1 MVGVSDIPCV
11 GKVVDRI
18 SDATVNALFRGLRY
32 MFCYKALV
40 DDLNS
45 EIKKVNIEEVRVSR
59 KAAAER
65 GNGKIIYDEVLEWQK
80 EVKEIQE
87 STNEFSPSWRC
98 IQSLPIPN
106 PISRFRQGREAVK
119 KAKKVNELLDSG
131 VKLME
136 NEIAYHPAVVNEPKP
151 ETAYQRFQ
159 SRESAYGKL
168 WDALVTEGSAPIL
181 GLYGMPGVGKT
192 RMMEQIW
199 SEAMEKKI
207 FKKVVRADVGSETL
221 DVIKVQ
227 NQIAGWLECNF
238 ESQDNVEHRA
248 SQLKHSLL
256 NKGKILLI
264 LDDVWR
270 EIPFD
275 VIGIPCED
283 EISSMGSKIL
293 LTSREK
299 EACLRNKCKYSVKI
313 TILTEEE
320 AWDLFKNTVG
330 ACQIESL
337 QDEFLA
343 RRVSLKCSG
352 LPLVI
357 RAVGKAL
364 LFASHNSWK
373 DALAQLEKGSVE
385 KIAGLDPHVY
395 ACVKL
400 SVDRLEEDAKSC
412 LFLCSL
418 FPEDADIYVRKLIQL
433 AKGAQLVLDGESR
446 ICAMVRGV
454 SRISE
459 ALLKDYIYRRPLYG
473 WRPMVDILR
482 ASLLLDGEEDHVMK
496 VHDLVRDTARSLAV
510 RDPKYAFL
518 FLRCGSRLPD
528 DADYGTR
535 KLLHLHWEKNEIQYP
550 NDLVCPDLHSLW
562 LLCDKHVQQLSG
574 GFFNMF
580 YNLRFLL
587 IESMVSSFELQ
598 FSLQP
603 LAQLMTVILDDC
615 DITHINQAKNNCFPE
630 KLETLCFWN
639 CDLPVPLNIP
649 NLKYLRKLE
658 IEQWR
663 GGVQM
668 VPNTISSLSSLEE
681 LHIPNAFEIRDDRS
695 AVPEP
700 ILVEISK
707 LTSLKSLRLFFRVP
721 ESFQDTK
728 VFQNLLEFNICVPRP
743 SKDVCYLLNTGVS
756 IKRSLELNGNQ
767 LEALEILVERAEQ
780 ILLRCTDI
788 NVSSIW
794 NRKREAFA
802 DLRYLCIH
810 YCDIEFLARMS
821 EDMIRRMSEDMIQPS
836 LQPPTS
842 FSKLSILEIRGCFAL
857 KYLFCNRV
865 AECLMQL
872 QQLCIDNCPL
882 LEAIVTNEGTSDG
895 YSINFFKLKSLKL
908 TKLPRLK
915 SFYRDDFVISV
926 QFQPLF
932 DDTVAFPWLEEL
944 HIEDS
949 SDISD
954 IWGEQNYDDNLSSF
968 CKLKSIYLLEC
979 NKLESVIPHAMMQ
992 RLQSLE
998 YLDVSFCRSLISEI
1012 GTSGCNADVS
1022 PLVALRRM
1030 HLCGL
1035 PCLTK
1040 TGLNSK
1046 ELFGAMTLYPNL
1058 EDLKIWNCN
1067 SLRNVFPPR
1076 IARALPRLEK
1086 MCVEHCKAMG
1096 EIIGPG
1102 EQGDIMDVILFPNL
1116 SILKLNSLPNLTSIG
1131 CYKVKFA
1138 NLVDLELRSV
1148 KFNLEEIEFGRD
1160 DSTSG
1165 LIHLQVSCDNEI
1177 QLPRKW
1183 QFRLHYLE
1191 TMVLDHCW
1199 WNELNS
1205 LQFQR
1210 LKVLSVSNYGC
1221 ASLFSFSIFKSLQLR
1236 KLVVSNCALLEDI
1249 VEDARGDEPS
1259 SAQKI
1264 TITLYKLESVI
1275 LQDLPKLR
1283 TFIHTANYDFHVPA
1297 LKKVKVSNC
1306 GLTTLFTCSV
1316 FAKLQQLKRLK
1327 VWKCRLLEDIVKD
1340 ARGDETHVTCDKTI
1354 TLSRLSLVMLRDL
1367 PNLRSFSRALRYGF
1381 NMPVLDE
1388 LYLQKCP
1395 RVEMFTSLETSTGL
1409 VSVYSEWHKG
1419 EKVADLNNYIT
1430 QNRERGSD
1438 FNNSAGEPNSRTRN
1452 RSRES

>member
-40 DDLNS
+40 DELNS
-45 EIKKVNIEEVRVSR
+45 EISKVNIEEVRVSR

-65 GNGKIIYDEVLEWQK
+65 DNGKIIYDHVLEWQK

-106 PISRFRQGREAVK
+106 PISRFRQGRQAVK

-159 SRESAYGKL
+159 SREGAYGKL

-199 SEAMEKKI
+199 SEAKEKKI
-207 FKKVVRADVGSETL
+207 FKKVVREDVGSETL

-227 NQIAGWLECNF
+227 NQIAGYLECNF
-238 ESQDNVEHRA
+238 ESQDNVDRRA

-299 EACLRNKCKYSVKI
+299 DACLRNKCKDPVKI

-385 KIAGLDPHVY
+385 KIAGIDPH
-395 ACVKL
+395 
-400 SVDRLEEDAKSC
+400 
-412 LFLCSL
+412 
-418 FPEDADIYVRKLIQL
+418 L

-446 ICAMVRGV
+446 ICAMV
-454 SRISE
+454 
-459 ALLKDYIYRRPLYG
+459 
-473 WRPMVDILR
+473 DILR
-482 ASLLLDGEEDHVMK
+482 ASSLLLDCEEDHVMK
-496 VHDLVRDTARSLAV
+496 VHDLIRDTARTLAV

-535 KLLHLHWEKNEIQYP
+535 KLLHLHQEKNEIQYP

-562 LLCDKHVQQLSG
+562 LLCNKQAQLFSG

-580 YNLRFLL
+580 NNLRFLL
-587 IESMVSSFELQ
+587 IEGMVSSFELQ

-603 LAQLMTVILDDC
+603 LAQLRTLILDDC

-639 CDLPVPLNIP
+639 CDLPVPLNLP

-681 LHIPNAFEIRDDRS
+681 LHIPNAFEIRGDIS

-700 ILVEISK
+700 TLAEITK

-728 VFQNLLEFNICVPRP
+728 
-743 SKDVCYLLNTGVS
+743 
-756 IKRSLELNGNQ
+756 RSLELNGNQ
-767 LEALEILVERAEQ
+767 LEALVILVERAEQ

-794 NRKREAFA
+794 HRNREAFA
-802 DLRYLCIH
+802 DLRYLYIH
-810 YCDIEFLARMS
+810 YCEIEFLARMS
-821 EDMIRRMSEDMIQPS
+821 EDMIRRMSEDMIRPS
-836 LQPPTS
+836 LQPSIS
-842 FSKLSILEIRGCFAL
+842 FSKLSILQIRGCSAM
-857 KYLFCNRV
+857 KYLFCSRV
-865 AECLMQL
+865 AKCLMQL
-872 QQLCIDNCPL
+872 QQLCIDDCPL

-895 YSINFFKLKSLKL
+895 YSINLFKLKSLKL
-908 TKLPRLK
+908 TKLLRLK
-915 SFYRDDFVISV
+915 SFYREEKDMDDSVISSV

-944 HIEDS
+944 HIVDS
-949 SDISD
+949 SHISD
-954 IWGEQNYDDNLSSF
+954 IWGKQNYEDNLSSF
-968 CKLKSIYLLEC
+968 CRLKSINLWEC

-992 RLQSLE
+992 RLQNLVC
-998 YLDVSFCRSLISEI
+998 LDVSFCRSLVSEI
-1012 GTSGCNADVS
+1012 GTNGCNVDAS

-1030 HLCGL
+1030 HLRGL

-1040 TGLNSK
+1040 TGLNST
-1046 ELFGAMTLYPNL
+1046 EHSGAMTLYPNL
-1058 EDLKIWNCN
+1058 QDLNIWNCN
-1067 SLRNVFPPR
+1067 SLRNVFSPR
-1076 IARALPRLEK
+1076 IARDLTRLEK

-1096 EIIGPG
+1096 EIIGQR
-1102 EQGDIMDVILFPNL
+1102 EQGDITDMILFPKL
-1116 SILKLNSLPNLTSIG
+1116 SILKLDSLPTLSSIG
-1131 CYKVKFA
+1131 CYKVEFA
-1138 NLVDLELRSV
+1138 NLVDLELRGV
-1148 KFNLEEIEFGRD
+1148 KFNFEEMEFGRD

-1165 LIHLQVSCDNEI
+1165 LI
-1177 QLPRKW
+1177 
-1183 QFRLHYLE
+1183 RLHILWR
-1191 TMVLDHCW
+1191 M
-1199 WNELNS
+1199 
-1205 LQFQR
+1205 Q
-1210 LKVLSVSNYGC
+1210 G
-1221 ASLFSFSIFKSLQLR
+1221 
-1236 KLVVSNCALLEDI
+1236 
-1249 VEDARGDEPS
+1249 GDEPS

-1327 VWKCRLLEDIVKD
+1327 VWKCRLLEDIVED
-1340 ARGDETHVTCDKTI
+1340 ARGDETHVTCDKII
-1354 TLSRLSLVMLRDL
+1354 TLSRLSSVMLRDL
-1367 PNLRSFSRALRYGF
+1367 PNLKSFSRSVRYGF